1 MPMET
6 MTAVRILVELAL
18 IGAGSALLAFAWL
31 WGSKRL
37 RAKMEALGNHY
48 LAILLYATRKPGL
61 GVAFLIALFLSAWSL
76 DRGLDLSLQAKLEP
90 VFDFGTVAVMALFL
104 ILLVNR
110 LKRLALARLARRE
123 GRQAQRVRR
132 VVDIGARALRILVI
146 VVIALIC
153 LEQIGINLTNVLA
166 FGGIGGIVVGL
177 AAKDIIS
184 NVFGSFIIYLD
195 RPFEVGD
202 WILCESQG
210 LEGTVEKIRWR
221 TTHIRTFD
229 KRLLYVPNTVF
240 IANAVE
246 NPSRMTHRRIYETI
260 GVRYEDAGRVAEIV
274 RKVKEMLKTHP
285 EIDPTQTTIVN
296 LNSFAPS
303 SLDFFIY
310 VFTRTTNWI
319 KYHEVKQD
327 VLLKVLEIIEECG
340 AECAFPT
347 STVLLQGG
355 EAAGGD
361 GGK

>member
-1 MPMET
+1 
-6 MTAVRILVELAL
+6 
-18 IGAGSALLAFAWL
+18 
-31 WGSKRL
+31 
-37 RAKMEALGNHY
+37 
-48 LAILLYATRKPGL
+48 
-61 GVAFLIALFLSAWSL
+61 
-76 DRGLDLSLQAKLEP
+76 
-90 VFDFGTVAVMALFL
+90 
-104 ILLVNR
+104 
-110 LKRLALARLARRE
+110 
-123 GRQAQRVRR
+123 
-132 VVDIGARALRILVI
+132 
-146 VVIALIC
+146 
-153 LEQIGINLTNVLA
+153 
-166 FGGIGGIVVGL
+166 
-177 AAKDIIS
+177 
-184 NVFGSFIIYLD
+184 VFGMFHHLSGPPFRGGRLD
-195 RPFEVGD
+195 PLRV
-202 WILCESQG
+202 S
-210 LEGTVEKIRWR
+210 GTRGHRGKIHWR

-296 LNSFAPS
+296 LNAFAPS

-355 EAAGGD
+355 EAAGGRWEINVNDYFSDRENGPRPRLKEINLLFARNNIAYKLKND
-361 GGK
+361 GKIYRVLSPQLDELIQNTTQTSSGDKTLDQMIT